1 MGNNPCLNCG
11 ACCALF
17 RASFYWAETD
27 EFTPGGVP
35 WEMTIKIADFCVA
48 MKGTERKPP
57 RCTALVG
64 EIGRKVFCSI
74 YDHRSSVCR
83 NFEPSWQN
91 YHSNP
96 RCNQARL
103 GWGLKPLS
111 PDSWRNNRGFPKAA

>member
-1 MGNNPCLNCG
+1 MGNNPCLHCG

-35 WEMTIKIADFCVA
+35 WEMTIKITDFCVA

-74 YDHRSSVCR
+74 YDQRSSVCR

-91 YHSNP
+91 HHSNP

-103 GWGLKPLS
+103 AWGLKPLS
-111 PDSWRNNRGFPKAA
+111 PDSWRDNRGFPKAA

>member
-1 MGNNPCLNCG
+1 MEHNPCLQCG

-27 EFTPGGVP
+27 EFTYGGVP
-35 WEMTIKIADFCVA
+35 AEMTYKLNDFRVA

-57 RCTALVG
+57 RCAALIG

-74 YDHRSSVCR
+74 YDQRSSVCR
-83 NFEPSWQN
+83 EFEPSRQN
-91 YHSNP
+91 HQPNP

-103 GWGLKPLS
+103 AWGLKPLS
-111 PDSWRNNRGFPKAA
+111 PDS